1 MSHALTPSPVY
12 TGSVTVPDSG
22 DPRTAASVETPFQTL
37 ADWSVFAVNGVAS
50 RLQWAEELSVDPGG
64 SNSSFSIN
72 VGAIQT
78 AVLTRVD
85 GSYRALSAV
94 AATIG
99 ASKLESGST
108 LANSTWYYVYCWD
121 NAGTL
126 DYQIS
131 TTAPRASM
139 AYKNTAGNV
148 YRYLGC
154 FRTNSS
160 GAPIPMR
167 ARRGRYVYR
176 LSATTDCTAYSDS
189 TARGSAY
196 DVSLAALVP
205 PHARLARVQAIVV
218 SSGAATFM
226 SLRTKG
232 DTTDLVWRQQA
243 PASTTTYGEL
253 DIETDSSQT
262 IQLFYDLN
270 GGSGNAAIRVAGFS
284 E

>member
-154 FRTNSS
+154 FRTNSI

-176 LSATTDCTAYSDS
+176 LSATTDPQAYSDS

-196 DVSLAALVP
+196 DVSLAGLVP
-205 PHARLARVQAIVV
+205 PHARMARLQAIVT
-218 SSGAATFM
+218 SSGASTFM
-226 SLRTKG
+226 NVFTKA
-232 DTTDLVWRQQA
+232 DVTDITWRQQS
-243 PASTTTYGEL
+243 PASLTTYGEF
-253 DIETDSSQT
+253 DIETDSSQVVQIT
-262 IQLFYDLN
+262 YN
-270 GGSGNAAIRVAGFS
+270 VGGGSGNAALRVVGFS